1 MSSTINCEV
10 DTRPMA
16 QSLTTVSNKV
26 EQTRAAVVAMQA
38 AVICAEQQAADHVCE
53 NVNRGFY
60 TLIHSQI
67 SQKVARLRSEVDSHI
82 MNLNQQTKQLL
93 AIRSRMERDYGMI
106 CSRYI
111 KLFSGINKNLQQR
124 VFELDK
130 PTINFAVR
138 DVNTLSNRTKQ
149 LTATVPVAQLE
160 SVATSQRILA
170 SNMKYRSLRAIG
182 SMNSFLSDLK
192 EQDQLTHSV
201 LMPLKM
207 EHPADSMMIP
217 VIISE
222 SNYDRNDSR
231 RVDIAINDS
240 SLDKHCRD
248 TIKGAI
254 SNTEFSWQEGKSI
267 DAELKN
273 EFERIKSQS
282 KASERVK
289 KMAEKLFLANTFET
303 LNK

>member
-1 MSSTINCEV
+1 MSSTIHCEV
-10 DTRPMA
+10 DTMPMA
-16 QSLTTVSNKV
+16 QSLTSVSHKV

-38 AVICAEQQAADHVCE
+38 AVICAEQQAADQVCE

-60 TLIHSQI
+60 TLIQSQI
-67 SQKVARLRSEVDSHI
+67 SQKVARLRSEVDSHM

-93 AIRSRMERDYGMI
+93 AIRNRMERDYGMI
-106 CSRYI
+106 CSRYV

-160 SVATSQRILA
+160 SVTTSQRIVA
-170 SNMKYRSLRAIG
+170 SNMKNRSMRAIS

-192 EQDQLTHSV
+192 QQDALTHSV
-201 LMPLKM
+201 LLPMRM
-207 EHPADSMMIP
+207 EHNADPMMIP

-222 SNYDRNDSR
+222 SNFDRNDSR
-231 RVDIAINDS
+231 KVDIAINDS
-240 SLDKHCRD
+240 ALEKGCRD
-248 TIKGAI
+248 IIKSAVT
-254 SNTEFSWQEGKSI
+254 NTELSWQQSSSI
-267 DAELKN
+267 DSELKS
-273 EFERIKSQS
+273 EFNRIKAQS
-282 KASERVK
+282 RASERVK
-289 KMAEKLFLANTFET
+289 ALAEKLFLANTFET

>member
-1 MSSTINCEV
+1 MSSTIHCEV
-10 DTRPMA
+10 DTMPMA
-16 QSLTTVSNKV
+16 QSLTSVSHKV

-38 AVICAEQQAADHVCE
+38 AVICAEQQAADQVCE

-60 TLIHSQI
+60 TLIQSQI

-248 TIKGAI
+248 TIKSAI